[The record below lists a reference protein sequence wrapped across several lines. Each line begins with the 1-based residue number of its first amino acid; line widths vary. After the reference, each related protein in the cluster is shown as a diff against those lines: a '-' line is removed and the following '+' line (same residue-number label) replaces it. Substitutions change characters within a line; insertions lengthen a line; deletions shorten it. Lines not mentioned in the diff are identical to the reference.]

1 MAQINSQHP
10 DARREV
16 LQAQAQE
23 WLVRLT
29 SGQATTNDARAYKN
43 WCAQS
48 AAHAEAMAEVSRVW
62 KVAQQAGQAFPANLR
77 PAARITGPA
86 HSMRPERRAFVG
98 GALATAVVGWL
109 VWRPPA
115 GLWPGLAD
123 LNADYR
129 TAIGEQRQLQFD
141 GQIQVA
147 MNTQTSLN
155 LVREALDSGSGQASN
170 SPATLELVSGEAQIQ
185 LPATTVLSVLAA
197 DGRIDARSAARFNVR
212 VSGKQACVTCM
223 AGQIDVKYGGRVL
236 TAKARQQIT
245 YGSGSADLLATT
257 TDVATLDAWRKGVL
271 VFDNTPLA
279 AVVEEIN
286 RYRPGKIIVTNP
298 DLGRRRVQ
306 AQVRLDQM
314 ADVVALIRTGYGAEV
329 TTLPAGIVLLS

>member
-1 MAQINSQHP
+1 MAQIHSQQPETRH
-10 DARREV
+10 DV

-29 SGQATTNDARAYKN
+29 SGQATTNDARAYQR

-48 AAHAEAMAEVSRVW
+48 AAHAAAMAEVSRVW
-62 KVAQQAGQAFPANLR
+62 SAAQQAGQAFPAALR
-77 PAARITGPA
+77 QP
-86 HSMRPERRAFVG
+86 SPERRMRPARRAFLG
-98 GALATAVVGWL
+98 GALATAVAGWMI
-109 VWRPPA
+109 WRPPA

-123 LNADYR
+123 MNADYR
-129 TAIGEQRQLQFD
+129 TATGEQRQLQFD

-155 LVREALDSGSGQASN
+155 LLREAVDSGGSVGAGS
-170 SPATLELVSGEAQIQ
+170 SPATLELLSGEAQMQ
-185 LPATTVLSVLAA
+185 LPAAAALTVLAA

-223 AGQIDVKYGGRVL
+223 AGQVEVNYAGRVL
-236 TAKARQQIT
+236 RAEASQQIT
-245 YGSGSADLLATT
+245 YGAGTAELA
-257 TDVATLDAWRKGVL
+257 VAATAVGTLNAWRNGVL

-298 DLGRRRVQ
+298 ELGRRRVQ